1 MEATTTPTTTTSG
14 RDLHSPANVRPEDYS
29 YRGCWEPLQA
39 VGHQTAMMVALMG
52 PRAAEAFQADRI
64 RRVEEHKAL
73 LREIADAGYK
83 GNFDAKRTCDHCGAY
98 FKYGSIFRHEPT
110 GHLIVVGWICAE
122 QTFDCPTKAALDQK
136 KARERAA
143 GGREALRN
151 AEAVQAWVDED
162 PTRQTDVIDWML
174 AHPEDSFYQDLLGK
188 MRKYGP
194 LSERQEAAVRK
205 GPAMEAARAARAAQ
219 DAEAGP
225 VPEGRMVIEGEVVST
240 KWQDS
245 DFGGSLKMLVRLGN
259 GSKVWGSVPSSLQAM
274 EQEIT
279 RGDTVRF
286 TATVTRSD
294 RDESFGFFKRPAKAE
309 RIGTA
314 ADGPIYSGIQ
324 VH

>member
-1 MEATTTPTTTTSG
+1 MEATTTPTTPTSG

-29 YRGCWEPLQA
+29 YFGCWEPLPA
-39 VGHQTAMMVALMG
+39 MNGDDAMMLSLMG
-52 PRAAEAFQADRI
+52 PKAAEAFRAHRDAMIAQR
-64 RRVEEHKAL
+64 KAL
-73 LREIADAGYK
+73 HAEIAAAGYA
-83 GNFDAKRTCDHCGAY
+83 GNFAHKGTCDHCGAY

-122 QTFDCPTKAALDQK
+122 ETFDCPTKAALDQK

-143 GGREALRN
+143 GGREALRV
-151 AEAVQAWVDED
+151 AGLVTTWIEED
-162 PTRQTDVIDWML
+162 PTRQDLIDFMI
-174 AHPEDSFYQDLLGK
+174 ARPDDSFYQDLLAK

-286 TATVTRSD
+286 TATVTKSD
-294 RDESFGFFKRPAKAE
+294 RDESFGYYKRPVKAE